1 MMRKLSIYESL
12 RTWFADDPAL
22 EDLAKSLD
30 VLRDQN
36 IEVER
41 FDIEEAPEAFERNEY
56 VTRYVKTF
64 GEERLP
70 LVLVDGFPVIAG
82 HYPEDSELIDWL
94 ELPPEVLGYEWAD
107 EGDGD
112 DGATEA
118 DVPCP
123 CGCGKPKSKHGF
135 FWM

>member
-1 MMRKLSIYESL
+1 MRKLSIYESL

-30 VLRDQN
+30 VLRNQN

-41 FDIEEAPEAFERNEY
+41 FDIEAAPEAFERNEY
-56 VTRYVKTF
+56 VSRYLKTF

-82 HYPEDSELIDWL
+82 LRL
-94 ELPPEVLGYEWAD
+94 RFFRPPVPTALQDLRAGRHILLRRHQSKISVRVLGAQKHALGLDSREF
-107 EGDGD
+107 
-112 DGATEA
+112 
-118 DVPCP
+118 
-123 CGCGKPKSKHGF
+123 CGL
-135 FWM
+135 

>member
-1 MMRKLSIYESL
+1 MHKLAIYESL
-12 RTWFADDPAL
+12 RTWFEDDPAL
-22 EDLAKSLD
+22 DDLAQSLD
-30 VLRDQN
+30 VLRNQN

-41 FDIEEAPEAFERNEY
+41 YDIEAAPEEFERNED

-94 ELPPEVLGYEWAD
+94 ELPPEVLGYEFAD
-107 EGDGD
+107 EGDDTSD
-112 DGATEA
+112 DA
-118 DVPCP
+118 PCP
-123 CGCGKPKSKHGF
+123 CGCGRPASKHGF
-135 FWM
+135 FWP